1 MRASLYVP
9 RIRNARSLHIALLY
23 TFTIL
28 KYSAKRFP
36 KAALP
41 LHARPSC
48 LQHHSPTPSQVV
60 TLILWNNGWELAFI
74 CIVLQFPKNY
84 SGWTLFHI
92 VLVVNIS
99 FLLLPF
105 SQILLLINLGFN
117 SFWVPNPYFH
127 GIFVFYYRKI
137 LHIFFIL
144 IEKNST
150 IPYATDSHRLNDY
163 FSHVESYTTWDWCFH
178 TGWDSEHQGSDRCRQ
193 QPLWAFLSLGSSGD
207 PRLGWAEPGSLYTA
221 TCPLLALKNHH
232 FVNLFL
238 WGCSCE
244 SFLPADAFLAEV
256 HLLYIFQP

>member
-1 MRASLYVP
+1 MSPCTKSMRASLYVP

-60 TLILWNNGWELAFI
+60 TLILRNNGWELAFI
-74 CIVLQFPKNY
+74 CIVLQFPKKLLRLNTVPY
-84 SGWTLFHI
+84 NSGL
-92 VLVVNIS
+92 NIS
-99 FLLLPF
+99 FLLLLF
-105 SQILLLINLGFN
+105 SQIFLLTNLGFN

-150 IPYATDSHRLNDY
+150 TPYATDSHRLNDY
-163 FSHVESYTTWDWCFH
+163 FSHVE
-178 TGWDSEHQGSDRCRQ
+178 
-193 QPLWAFLSLGSSGD
+193 P
-207 PRLGWAEPGSLYTA
+207 
-221 TCPLLALKNHH
+221 
-232 FVNLFL
+232 
-238 WGCSCE
+238 
-244 SFLPADAFLAEV
+244 
-256 HLLYIFQP
+256 